1 MANRNSDLE
10 LALKIRTDLANTH
23 AALHG
28 TETGLEGVRD
38 AAKDAKTAL
47 SGLGGD
53 VKGVAAVGK
62 AAEQAATGLQREAE
76 TADQAAS
83 RIKQMVQ
90 ASLEYQRALEQQL
103 ASSEA
108 ASDATSRGAK
118 ATAEQAAAAREA
130 VQAAYASQAATT
142 AQIQSISELHSRV
155 ERGARSMEDL
165 AETEQLLDRAIRG
178 GLVSAE
184 EQSEIFD
191 KLNKQEKGLLADKER
206 MAATRAKEER
216 QVRQL
221 LRAYD
226 PASAALAKLEAD
238 EKKLKAAVDAG
249 TISREKANRALV
261 GIAAQRAQWQQLDDG
276 VEATSRKMGSLKLT
290 AREIRTSLASVGTSL
305 AQGNIAGAGNS
316 LLSLGTRGAAGMGAY
331 GLAIGGVVAG
341 LGLFVTAAWKSHQEN
356 KQLELSLIASGN
368 AAGTTAGQMANIRN
382 STAAATGAY
391 GDAQKAVIGLANSGK
406 ISAAMLET
414 ATAAALNLS
423 ELTGESIEQ
432 TTQKIIALAKAPS
445 AQLVELNQQYNFL
458 TLEVYENVQAL
469 EAQGRQTEA
478 TEAAV
483 EAFAKVHEQRVREAR
498 ERAGFLEQAW
508 MGVKGAVLGAW
519 QAIKDLGRTDVDA
532 RLDSARQA
540 LAEAQRRVN
549 SWGFV
554 GDHERAARQI
564 PQLQA
569 LIASLEAEKA
579 ALDEKAASDQRNQ
592 EIQNAGV
599 AAAKALQD
607 QLDAGAPKAEK
618 YAKAVA
624 ELGKKFQDLRAAAE
638 AGDTD
643 SPLLTDVMFGADGSI
658 SGGAYDKA
666 LKALQEQY
674 RERRTGG
681 RRGGQ
686 SEEQKAQDAARRDL
700 ENLQKQVS
708 MLGDLEEGQTKAGEA
723 ARIRYEIEQGAY
735 KNVSE
740 ALKSELVDHAQL
752 LDGERQRIEMAK
764 EMVNVRL
771 ELARLE
777 GKGPD
782 VELAKTTKELTRLQQ
797 QLENVGKTGDAA
809 DVAKLLNLTQA
820 SAELKGLRETY
831 DRTMG
836 QIGLEQ
842 QRIQVELQAGLI
854 TEADAQQKIVNLYRD
869 KLGAL
874 RELVPQMRAAAV
886 ALGDPA
892 ALAAVEQIELK
903 LREMAE
909 TTNLLQQSVRG
920 TFQSA
925 FKDAFMSLAT
935 AGGELDEVVRSFFMS
950 IATGLA
956 DFAAEQ
962 LSQQLANRVTSM
974 LFDKGADVATE
985 AAGAA
990 ATQASAVA
998 LSAAAGAVTAGA
1010 TAVTTSATALGTGG
1024 ASLITGAAAV
1034 SAAAVQMQAAAT
1046 AMMIA
1051 NAAGGGFAD
1060 GGWTGPGSKYK
1071 PAGIVHAEEFVHRRE
1086 VVRQPGAL
1094 PFLWDFN
1101 RRGMAALHDWRAGY
1115 AEGGLVTPPSIS
1127 ASPSYSMGGPALS
1140 APSIKNSMSLYNYFD
1155 MDALAQALARH
1166 PAMEKSIVN
1175 VASQNGQ
1182 TIKAEWQ

>member
-1 MANRNSDLE
+1 MAKNNGNLE
-10 LALKIRTDLANTH
+10 LALKIRADLDQAVT
-23 AALHG
+23 ALRQV
-28 TETGLEGVRD
+28 ETGLDGIGKSGK
-38 AAKDAKTAL
+38 AAKDSL
-47 SGLGGD
+47 SGIGTD
-53 VKGVAAVGK
+53 AKGVADMGK

-76 TADQAAS
+76 TAEQATN

-90 ASLEYQRALEQQL
+90 ASLEYQRALDQQL
-103 ASSEA
+103 ASSQA

-142 AQIQSISELHSRV
+142 AQIQSISELHGRV

-216 QVRQL
+216 QVQQL

-249 TISREKANRALV
+249 TLSREKANRALV
-261 GIAAQRAQWQQLDDG
+261 GIAAQRAQWQQLDAG
-276 VEATSRKMGSLKLT
+276 VDATSRKMGDLKLT
-290 AREIRTSLASVGTSL
+290 AREIRSSLATVGTNL

-316 LLSLGTRGAAGMGAY
+316 LLSLGSRGAASMGAY
-331 GLAIGGVVAG
+331 GVAIGGVVAV
-341 LGLFVTAAWKSHQEN
+341 LGLFATAVWKSHQEN
-356 KQLELSLIASGN
+356 KQLEVSLIASGN

-382 STAAATGAY
+382 ATADATGEY
-391 GDAQKAVIGLANSGK
+391 GNAQKAVIALANSGK
-406 ISAAMLET
+406 VAAGMLET
-414 ATAAALNLS
+414 ATGAALNLS
-423 ELTGESIEQ
+423 ELTGDSIEQ

-445 AQLVELNQQYNFL
+445 AQLQELNQQYNFL
-458 TLEVYENVQAL
+458 TLEVYEHVQAL

-478 TEAAV
+478 AEAAI

-508 MGVKGAVLGAW
+508 MGVKGAVLNAW
-519 QAIKDLGRTDVDA
+519 QAIKDLGRNDVDA
-532 RLDSARQA
+532 RLDRAREA
-540 LAEAQRRVN
+540 LTEIQRRQS
-549 SWGFV
+549 SWGFR
-554 GDHERAARQI
+554 GDQERAARAEPGI
-564 PQLQA
+564 RA

-579 ALDEKAASDQRNQ
+579 ALEERAAADKKNQ
-592 EIQNAGV
+592 DIQTAGV
-599 AAAKALQD
+599 NAAKALQE

-624 ELGKKFQDLRAAAE
+624 ELGKKFRDLRAAAE

-643 SPLLTDVMFGADGSI
+643 SPLLTDVVFDTKGGI

-666 LKALQEQY
+666 IKALQEQY
-674 RERRTGG
+674 KERKRKPAKTD
-681 RRGGQ
+681 
-686 SEEQKAQDAARRDL
+686 EQKATEAARRDL

-708 MLGDLEEGQTKAGEA
+708 MLEDLEEGQTKAGEA
-723 ARIRYEIEQGAY
+723 ARIRHEIEQGAY
-735 KNVSE
+735 KDVSE
-740 ALKSELVDHAQL
+740 ALKGELVDYAQL
-752 LDGERQRIEMAK
+752 LDGERQRIDLAK

-782 VELAKTTKELTRLQQ
+782 AELAKTTKELTRLQQ
-797 QLENVGKTGDAA
+797 KLENIGKTGEAA
-809 DVAKLLNLTQA
+809 DVAKLLNLTKA
-820 SAELKGLRETY
+820 STELKGLRETY

-842 QRIQVELQAGLI
+842 QRIQVELQSGLI
-854 TEADAQQKIVNLYRD
+854 TEGQAQQRIVDLYKD
-869 KLGAL
+869 KLVTL
-874 RELVPQMRAAAV
+874 RELVPQMRAAAT

-892 ALAAVEQIELK
+892 ALAAVEQIDLK
-903 LREMAE
+903 LKEMAE
-909 TTNLLQQSVRG
+909 TTNLLQQSVRD
-920 TFQSA
+920 TFQTA

-935 AGGELDEVVRSFFMS
+935 AGGELGEVVRSFFMS

-962 LSQQLANRVTSM
+962 LSQQLANKVTSM

-998 LSAAAGAVTAGA
+998 LSTAAGAVTAGA
-1010 TAVTTSATALGTGG
+1010 TAVTTSATALGAGG

-1051 NAAGGGFAD
+1051 NASGAGFAD
-1060 GGWTGPGSKYK
+1060 GGWTGPGSKYQV
-1071 PAGIVHAEEFVHRRE
+1071 AGPVHAGEFVHRRE
-1086 VVRQPGAL
+1086 VVSQPGAL

-1101 RRGMAALHDWRAGY
+1101 RRGMAALRDWWTGY

-1127 ASPSYSMGGPALS
+1127 AGPSYSMAAPTISVPPAANRMRVYL
-1140 APSIKNSMSLYNYFD
+1140 LQD
-1155 MDALAQALARH
+1155 EDQLAQRLSQH
-1166 PAMEKSIVN
+1166 PSMEKAV
-1175 VASQNGQ
+1175 VAIAGQNGQ
-1182 TIKAEWQ
+1182 AIQAEW

>member
-1 MANRNSDLE
+1 MAKNNGNLE
-10 LALKIRTDLANTH
+10 LALKIRADLDQAVT
-23 AALHG
+23 ALRQV
-28 TETGLEGVRD
+28 ETGLDGIGKSGK
-38 AAKDAKTAL
+38 AAKDSL
-47 SGLGGD
+47 SGIGAD
-53 VKGVAAVGK
+53 AKGVADVGK

-76 TADQAAS
+76 TAEEAAA

-103 ASSEA
+103 AASQA
-108 ASDATSRGAK
+108 ASDATSRGTK
-118 ATAEQAAAAREA
+118 ATAEQAAVAREA
-130 VQAAYASQAATT
+130 VQAAYAAQAATT
-142 AQIQSISELHSRV
+142 AQIQSISELQGRV

-184 EQSEIFD
+184 EQAEIFD

-206 MAATRAKEER
+206 MAAARAKEER
-216 QVRQL
+216 QVQQL

-261 GIAAQRAQWQQLDDG
+261 GIAAQRAQWQQLDAG
-276 VEATSRKMGSLKLT
+276 VDATSRKMGDLKLT

-331 GLAIGGVVAG
+331 GLAIGGVVAA
-341 LGLFVTAAWKSHQEN
+341 LGLFATAAWKSHQEN
-356 KQLELSLIASGN
+356 KQLEMSLIASGN

-382 STAAATGAY
+382 ATAAATGAY

-445 AQLVELNQQYNFL
+445 AQLQELNQQYNFL

-478 TEAAV
+478 TEMAV
-483 EAFAKVHEQRVREAR
+483 EEFAKVHEQRVREAR
-498 ERAGFLEQAW
+498 ERAGYLEQAW

-519 QAIKDLGRTDVDA
+519 QAIKDLGRNDVDA
-532 RLDSARQA
+532 RLQRARED
-540 LAEAQRRVN
+540 LVDIQRRQS
-549 SWGFV
+549 SWGFR
-554 GDHERAARQI
+554 GDQERAARAEPGI
-564 PQLQA
+564 RA

-579 ALDEKAASDQRNQ
+579 ALDERAAADKKSQD
-592 EIQNAGV
+592 IQNAGV
-599 AAAKALQD
+599 AAAKALQA
-607 QLDAGAPKAEK
+607 QLDAGASKTDK
-618 YAKAVA
+618 FKKAVA
-624 ELGKKFQDLRAAAE
+624 DLQKQFLDLRAAAE
-638 AGDTD
+638 DGNTD
-643 SPLLTDVMFGADGSI
+643 SPLLTDVMFGADGSV
-658 SGGAYDKA
+658 SGGAYDRQ

-681 RRGGQ
+681 RNAGK
-686 SEEQKAQDAARRDL
+686 SDDQKAQDAARRDL

-708 MLGDLEEGQTKAGEA
+708 MLGDLEEGQTKASEA
-723 ARIRYEIEQGAY
+723 ARIRYEIEEGAY

-740 ALKSELVDHAQL
+740 ALKDQLVDYAQL
-752 LDGERQRIEMAK
+752 LDGERQRIDMAK

-869 KLGAL
+869 KLSTL

-920 TFQSA
+920 TFQTA

-962 LSQQLANRVTSM
+962 LSQQLASKVTSM
-974 LFDKGADVATE
+974 LFGKGTDVATE

-998 LSAAAGAVTAGA
+998 LSTAAGAVTAGA
-1010 TAVTTSATALGTGG
+1010 TAVTSSATALGAGG

-1034 SAAAVQMQAAAT
+1034 SAAATQMQAAAT
-1046 AMMIA
+1046 AMMVA

-1060 GGWTGPGSKYK
+1060 GGWTGPGSKYQA
-1071 PAGIVHAEEFVHRRE
+1071 AGIVHAEEFVHRRE

-1094 PFLWDFN
+1094 SFLWDFN

-1127 ASPSYSMGGPALS
+1127 ASPSYSMAAPTISVPPAANRMRVYL
-1140 APSIKNSMSLYNYFD
+1140 LQD
-1155 MDALAQALARH
+1155 EDQLAQRLSQH
-1166 PAMEKSIVN
+1166 PSMEKAV
-1175 VASQNGQ
+1175 VAIAGQNGQ
-1182 TIKAEWQ
+1182 AIQAEW